1 MIRNPNHVLQCT
13 NNVVTVALPLT
24 SIDIDE
30 IVNRVSE
37 TIGRTSIKDLED
49 VDTDTFGLQ
58 DGYMLVFDEITQ
70 KWQSTNILDRQIID
84 AGEY

>member
-1 MIRNPNHVLQCT
+1 MLRNSVKQLQCA

-37 TIGRTSIKDLED
+37 TIGRTSIGDLED
-49 VDTDTFGLQ
+49 VDTDTFGLN
-58 DGYMLVFDEITQ
+58 DGYVLVYDEITQ

-84 AGEY
+84 AGTY

>member
-1 MIRNPNHVLQCT
+1 MIRNSKSVLQCV

-37 TIGRTSIKDLED
+37 TIGRTSINDLED
-49 VDTDTFGLQ
+49 VDTDTFGLS

>member
-1 MIRNPNHVLQCT
+1 MLRNSVRQLQCT

-37 TIGRTSIKDLED
+37 TIGRTSIGDLED
-49 VDTDTFGLQ
+49 VDTDTFGLS